1 MRLKM
6 LEGLLPGA
14 PVSDIQRILDYH
26 SSFFGAPF
34 SAFVQTVLRGP
45 SFWSVG
51 ERELFATF
59 ASSKNQCVFRTGA
72 HGAVASLALNKD
84 IVEAVLQDWHT
95 APVSEP
101 VRATLGLL
109 EKLMLAPAKLGP
121 EDVKPLLALG
131 LSAEAIEDA
140 LAIGTLFSIIN
151 RLADS
156 FEVAIPSS
164 EGFRLAGAQLLAAG
178 YV

>member
-6 LEGLLPGA
+6 LDGLLQGA
-14 PVSDIQRILDYH
+14 PVSDIQRILEYR

-34 SAFVQTVLRGP
+34 SSFVQTVLRGP

-59 ASSKNQCVFRTGA
+59 ASFKNQCEFCTGA
-72 HGAVASLALNKD
+72 HGAVAALALNKD
-84 IVEAVLQDWHT
+84 IVGAVLRDWHT

-101 VRATLGLL
+101 VRASLGLL
-109 EKLMLAPAKLGP
+109 ETMMLAPAELGP
-121 EDVKPLLALG
+121 EDVKPLLALD
-131 LSAEAIEDA
+131 LSAEAIQDV
-140 LAIGTLFSIIN
+140 LAIGALFSMIN

-156 FEVAIPSS
+156 FEVYVFSP
-164 EGFRLAGAQLLAAG
+164 EDFMQAGVYLLNGG
-178 YV
+178 YI